1 MNHICNTSVDVDSG
15 RRFISLL
22 TCLFSITV
30 AFICEIGSTLEISFA
45 ISPCKFGRADFPS
58 VTHCDFFDLFTSP
71 ISNLIFESRRNI
83 TKKNIA
89 LSSHCRPKSCSFA
102 AMWCTSDSD
111 SRSYS
116 FIYLILFLHLTY
128 GMYLFVSVHVRIDF
142 ASFSRSG
149 HVDEFESVS
158 FQFVLRPEVSLFG
171 CVGVAMSN
179 DRNVSAAC
187 PSNTA
192 AQW

>member
-1 MNHICNTSVDVDSG
+1 
-15 RRFISLL
+15 
-22 TCLFSITV
+22 
-30 AFICEIGSTLEISFA
+30 
-45 ISPCKFGRADFPS
+45 
-58 VTHCDFFDLFTSP
+58 
-71 ISNLIFESRRNI
+71 
-83 TKKNIA
+83 
-89 LSSHCRPKSCSFA
+89 
-102 AMWCTSDSD
+102 
-111 SRSYS
+111 
-116 FIYLILFLHLTY
+116 
-128 GMYLFVSVHVRIDF
+128 MYLFVSVHVRIDF

-192 AQW
+192 APNGKPPFRNWKLCQSLYTHRFCVEEAGAGSTTVMEALTLLIVT

>member
-1 MNHICNTSVDVDSG
+1 MRDLRGSLVAAGFVSPKQLIALPNLKHFVFFARNGDNKICHRKKSFLDECACTVVNHICNTSVDVDSG

-102 AMWCTSDSD
+102 AM
-111 SRSYS
+111 
-116 FIYLILFLHLTY
+116 
-128 GMYLFVSVHVRIDF
+128 
-142 ASFSRSG
+142 
-149 HVDEFESVS
+149 
-158 FQFVLRPEVSLFG
+158 
-171 CVGVAMSN
+171 
-179 DRNVSAAC
+179 
-187 PSNTA
+187 
-192 AQW
+192 